1 MDVKATS
8 NWYDFGSLAGLRAQ
22 AGQRPSEAQSS
33 VAEQFESLFINMML
47 KEMRKTVSRSDL
59 LGSEAMESYE
69 QMFDQQIA
77 LGMARAGGIGLAPFI
92 EEQLAR
98 QNGQKIEAAVEVA
111 PTSIV
116 LQQRSFKLKER

>member
-1 MDVKATS
+1 MDLKATS

-77 LGMARAGGIGLAPFI
+77 LGMSRAGGIGLAPFI
-92 EEQLAR
+92 EAQLAR
-98 QNGQKIEAAVEVA
+98 QNGQKIEAAAEVA

-116 LQQRSFKLKER
+116 LQQRSFRLKER

>member
-77 LGMARAGGIGLAPFI
+77 LGMSRAGGIGLAPFI

-98 QNGQKIEAAVEVA
+98 QNGQKIEAATEIA

>member
-1 MDVKATS
+1 MDVKSTS

-22 AGQRPSEAQSS
+22 AGQRPSDAQSS

-47 KEMRKTVSRSDL
+47 KEMRKTVVRSDL
-59 LGSEAMESYE
+59 LGSEAMETYE

-77 LGMARAGGIGLAPFI
+77 LGMSKAGGIGLAPFI

-98 QNGQKIEAAVEVA
+98 QSGQRVGAEAEAA

-116 LQQRSFKLKER
+116 LQQRSFRLKER

>member
-59 LGSEAMESYE
+59 LGSEAMETYE

-77 LGMARAGGIGLAPFI
+77 LGMSKAGGIGLAPFI

-98 QNGQKIEAAVEVA
+98 QSGQRAEAAAEAA
-111 PTSIV
+111 PTSV
-116 LQQRSFKLKER
+116 FLQQRSFKLKER

>member
-77 LGMARAGGIGLAPFI
+77 LGMSRAGGIGLAPFI

-98 QNGQKIEAAVEVA
+98 QSGRKTEAAAEVA

>member
-1 MDVKATS
+1 MDVKVTS

-77 LGMARAGGIGLAPFI
+77 LGMSRAGGIGLAPFI

-98 QNGQKIEAAVEVA
+98 QSGKKAEVA
-111 PTSIV
+111 SETASTSVV
-116 LQQRSFKLKER
+116 LQQRSFRLNER

>member
-1 MDVKATS
+1 MDVNATS

-77 LGMARAGGIGLAPFI
+77 LGMSRAGGIGLAPFI

-98 QNGQKIEAAVEVA
+98 QSGRKTEAAAEVA
-111 PTSIV
+111 PTSII
-116 LQQRSFKLKER
+116 LQQRRFKLKER

>member
-22 AGQRPSEAQSS
+22 AGHRPSEAQSS

-77 LGMARAGGIGLAPFI
+77 LGMSRAGGIGLAPFI

-98 QNGQKIEAAVEVA
+98 QNGQKIEASTEVA

>member
-1 MDVKATS
+1 MDVKSTS

-22 AGQRPSEAQSS
+22 AGQRPSDAQSS

-77 LGMARAGGIGLAPFI
+77 LGMSRAGGIGLAPFI

-98 QNGQKIEAAVEVA
+98 QNGQKIETATEIA

>member
-1 MDVKATS
+1 MDLKATS

-77 LGMARAGGIGLAPFI
+77 LGMSRAGGIGLAPFI

-98 QNGQKIEAAVEVA
+98 QNGQKIEAAAEVA

-116 LQQRSFKLKER
+116 LQQRSFRLKER

>member
-77 LGMARAGGIGLAPFI
+77 LGMSRAGGIGLAPFI

-98 QNGQKIEAAVEVA
+98 QNGQKIEASTGVA

-116 LQQRSFKLKER
+116 LQQPSFKLKER

>member
-47 KEMRKTVSRSDL
+47 KEMRKTVVRSDL
-59 LGSEAMESYE
+59 LGSEAMETYE

-77 LGMARAGGIGLAPFI
+77 LGMSKAGGIGLAPFI

-98 QNGQKIEAAVEVA
+98 QSGQRVEAEAEAA
-111 PTSIV
+111 PTSVV
-116 LQQRSFKLKER
+116 LQQRSFRLKER

>member
-22 AGQRPSEAQSS
+22 AGQRPSEAQSP

-77 LGMARAGGIGLAPFI
+77 LGMSRAGGIGLAPFI

-98 QNGQKIEAAVEVA
+98 QNGQKIEASTGVA

>member
-1 MDVKATS
+1 MDLKATS

-77 LGMARAGGIGLAPFI
+77 LGMSRAGGIGLAPFI
-92 EEQLAR
+92 EAQLAR
-98 QNGQKIEAAVEVA
+98 QNGQKIEAAAEVA

-116 LQQRSFKLKER
+116 LQQRSFRLKEH

>member
-69 QMFDQQIA
+69 QTFDQQIA

-98 QNGQKIEAAVEVA
+98 QNGQKIEAAAEVA

>member
-77 LGMARAGGIGLAPFI
+77 LGMSRAGGIGLAPFI

-98 QNGQKIEAAVEVA
+98 QSGQKTEAAAEVA

>member
-98 QNGQKIEAAVEVA
+98 RNGQKIEAAAEVA

-116 LQQRSFKLKER
+116 LQQRSFRLKER